1 MFVFISIYITLLG
14 LILGS
19 FFNVVALRIPAG
31 ESIVTPPS
39 RCPTCHKRLKGRD
52 LVPVLSWLIGKG
64 KCRYCQT
71 PVSGLYVL
79 GEATTGLLFLWV
91 FLIKGLT
98 GEALVGWVL
107 VSLCVIISMSDLK
120 YMLVP
125 NKILLFFLPVFVLI
139 RLLFTE
145 GNVWSYVLGA
155 VVGGGIIL
163 LLALAGGM
171 GMGDAK
177 LFALCGWMIGFP
189 NVILAFLL
197 ACTIG
202 TLVYGTLMLLGFIR
216 RKQPVPFAPCLVLG
230 TLISYGY
237 GSQIISGYL
246 ALIS

>member
-1 MFVFISIYITLLG
+1 
-14 LILGS
+14 
-19 FFNVVALRIPAG
+19 
-31 ESIVTPPS
+31 
-39 RCPTCHKRLKGRD
+39 
-52 LVPVLSWLIGKG
+52 
-64 KCRYCQT
+64 
-71 PVSGLYVL
+71 VSGLYVL

>member
-1 MFVFISIYITLLG
+1 MAIFISIYITLLG
-14 LILGS
+14 LVFGS

-39 RCPTCHKRLKGRD
+39 RCPTCQTRLKGRD
-52 LVPVLSWLIGKG
+52 LVPVLSWLFSKG

-79 GEATTGLLFLWV
+79 GEVATGLLFLWIY
-91 FLIKGLT
+91 LLTGLT
-98 GEALVGWVL
+98 GESLIGWVL
-107 VSLCVIISMSDLK
+107 VSLCVIVSVSDLK
-120 YMLVP
+120 YMLIP
-125 NKILLFFLPVFVLI
+125 NKVLLFFLPVFIVL
-139 RLLFTE
+139 RLLFSE
-145 GNVWSYVLGA
+145 GEVWNYVLGA

-189 NVILAFLL
+189 NVILAFLI
-197 ACTIG
+197 ACALG
-202 TLVYGTLMLLGFIR
+202 TLVYGLLMLLGTIK
-216 RKQPVPFAPCLVLG
+216 RKQPVPFGPWLAIG

-237 GSQIISGYL
+237 GSQIISWYL
-246 ALIS
+246 TLIS